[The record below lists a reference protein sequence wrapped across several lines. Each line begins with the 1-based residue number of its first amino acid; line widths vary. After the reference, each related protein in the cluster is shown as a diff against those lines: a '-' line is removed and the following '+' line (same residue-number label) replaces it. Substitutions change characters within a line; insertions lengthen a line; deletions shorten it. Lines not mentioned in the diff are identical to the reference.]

1 MTTVI
6 AFPAKTYSAKL
17 VELACSGLSIKIA
30 GTLDGYI
37 DFALTG
43 ADGSYRTYSLT
54 RDDAHRLIAGLHTVI
69 ADIEQN
75 CLFDHDALLL
85 K

>member
-6 AFPAKTYSAKL
+6 SFPAKTYSAKL

-37 DFALTG
+37 DFALTE
-43 ADGSYRTYSLT
+43 AEGSHRTYSFT
-54 RDDAHRLIAGLHTVI
+54 RDDARQIIAGLHTIV
-69 ADIEQN
+69 ADIERN
-75 CLFDHDALLL
+75 CLFEHDALLL